1 MSARAL
7 PRKLPSEI
15 PHREAIYVARKT
27 ILVCDNCG
35 KEVDES
41 VGATLRVTYSD
52 ARRGSKAA
60 DLCDDCATKMPGRAV
75 ARRGRRPK
83 TAPTAS
89 A

>member
-1 MSARAL
+1 VL
-7 PRKLPSEI
+7 PRKLRSEI
-15 PHREAIYVARKT
+15 PPREAIYVARKT

-41 VGATLRVTYSD
+41 QGAVLRVTYTD

-60 DLCDDCATKMPGRAV
+60 DLCEECAGKMPGRAV

-83 TAPTAS
+83 DSATAAS